1 MSTYRCK
8 LDLNHDEI
16 KVVAAA
22 LETYIR
28 EFNQKNLLQPWNT
41 KPKDLAKGVKKRITQ
56 NMTAISPDIP
66 AQTAQTTQTQR
77 HGSPGGQPQHAG
89 SGLRPPKKS
98 PGDYVRHKNQR
109 YPQK

>member
-41 KPKDLAKGVKKRITQ
+41 KPKDLAKAVKKRLTQ
-56 NMTAISPDIP
+56 NMTAITPDLAALAAAK
-66 AQTAQTTQTQR
+66 AQSQR
-77 HGSPGGQPQHAG
+77 HGSSDGQPSHAG

-98 PGDYVRHKNQR
+98 PGDYVRHKSQK